1 LRDRERHHA
10 RADSGALGAPV
21 AATVCTPYEQS
32 VRILVVEDNTHL
44 AQAIRLL
51 LTQQGFSVDVVHRG
65 QEGEELAASEP
76 YDLVILD
83 VMLPDRDGVVVCKN
97 LRRRKVSSYILMLTA
112 LSTTAEKV
120 SGLEAG
126 ADDYLVKPFE
136 FDELMARIR
145 ALLRRGKASETIKL
159 AYEGLELDLLKRQVR
174 RDGHRIRL
182 RAKELA
188 LLELLLRNPDRVVDR
203 ATIAQKV
210 WDMNSEP
217 SSNVIDKYV
226 STLRKKID
234 EGYARPLIQTVVG
247 TGYRLGRA
255 DDGA

>member
-1 LRDRERHHA
+1 L
-10 RADSGALGAPV
+10 
-21 AATVCTPYEQS
+21 
-32 VRILVVEDNTHL
+32 RILVVEDNARL
-44 AQAIRLL
+44 AHAIRLL
-51 LTQQGFSVDVVHRG
+51 LTQQGFIVEVAHQG
-65 QEGEELAASEP
+65 EEGEELAANEQ

-83 VMLPDRDGVVVCKN
+83 VMLPDRDGLVVCKN

-120 SGLEAG
+120 TGLEAG
-126 ADDYLVKPFE
+126 ADDYLIKPFE

-145 ALLRRGKASETIKL
+145 ALLRRGKASETVKL
-159 AYEGLELDLLKRQVR
+159 EYDGLELDLLKRQVC

-188 LLELLLRNPDRVVDR
+188 FLEVLLRNPDRVVDR
-203 ATIAQKV
+203 ATLAHKV
-210 WDMNSEP
+210 WDTDYEP

-226 STLRKKID
+226 SALRKKID
-234 EGYARPLIQTVVG
+234 EGYKRPLIHTVVG

-255 DDGA
+255 DLI